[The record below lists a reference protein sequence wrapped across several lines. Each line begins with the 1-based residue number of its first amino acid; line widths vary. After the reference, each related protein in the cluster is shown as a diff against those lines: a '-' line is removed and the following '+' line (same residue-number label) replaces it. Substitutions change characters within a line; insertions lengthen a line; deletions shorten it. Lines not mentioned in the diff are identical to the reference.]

1 MSSSNRND
9 ESSKSKFDEA
19 VKKISE
25 LEMDNNIAQAELAS
39 YKGKYEV
46 LKKFSSEQ
54 GIQLDQIRVEK
65 DKKIEELE
73 EKVNTLSEQA
83 QYGEAYKK
91 KYEEL
96 KSLRDEMNSL

>member
-1 MSSSNRND
+1 MSSSNWND

-46 LKKFSSEQ
+46 LKKFS
-54 GIQLDQIRVEK
+54 
-65 DKKIEELE
+65 EE
-73 EKVNTLSEQA
+73 
-83 QYGEAYKK
+83 
-91 KYEEL
+91 
-96 KSLRDEMNSL
+96 